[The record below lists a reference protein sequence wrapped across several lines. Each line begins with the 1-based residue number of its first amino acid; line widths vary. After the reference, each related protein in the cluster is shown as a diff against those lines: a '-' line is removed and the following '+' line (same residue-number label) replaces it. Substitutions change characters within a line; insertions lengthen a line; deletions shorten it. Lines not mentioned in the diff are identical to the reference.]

1 MSDDAED
8 ERVGYGHPPKHSRF
22 VKGQS
27 GNPSG
32 RPKGARS
39 LKTIIEAELNE
50 KVTIVVNGRSRRL
63 TKRELAVK
71 ALVSKAL
78 KGDIRS
84 FIEVARFS
92 EAAGGEAPAEA
103 PLSPEEEALLGE
115 YYSRQ
120 RGRGS

>member
-8 ERVGYGHPPKHSRF
+8 ERIGYRRPPKHSRF
-22 VKGQS
+22 AKGQS

-39 LKTIIEAELNE
+39 FKTIIEAELNE
-50 KVTIVVNGRSRRL
+50 KLTIIENGKSRRL

-71 ALVSKAL
+71 ALVNMAL

-84 FIEVARFS
+84 FIEVVRIS
-92 EAAGGEAPAEA
+92 EVAAAEAPAEA
-103 PLSPEEEALLGE
+103 PLSPEDEALLRDFFL
-115 YYSRQ
+115 RQ
-120 RGRGS
+120 QGRGS